1 MFSLAKLST
10 IISII
15 NLTNVTARFVGQVYV
30 ESSPPKRTDHRA
42 PLDATLFRGLSAERT
57 SLNPV
62 DYRNTRVT
70 KMAATWTGGHSRATL
85 HFRDNS
91 SSKREDPLIA
101 TAGLWVAC
109 FATLSRQHS
118 LHSAWNLLRRPESRF
133 WRFVVES
140 RSMDRIAVSRVTKDY
155 VSRSCVPGELIW
167 VWETHSFQ
175 LLGDDEIINRV
186 WTLVYERRR

>member
-1 MFSLAKLST
+1 MPTNISKKNQLYPKNEVFSLAKLPT

-30 ESSPPKRTDHRA
+30 ESSPPKRGGPTPSCSTRRCNVVSRLVGRA
-42 PLDATLFRGLSAERT
+42 NVSESCGLS
-57 SLNPV
+57 
-62 DYRNTRVT
+62 RVT

-91 SSKREDPLIA
+91 HSSSKREDPLIA
-101 TAGLWVAC
+101 AAGLWIAC

-118 LHSAWNLLRRPESRF
+118 LSLSLAWNLLRRPESRF
-133 WRFVVES
+133 WRFVVEW

-155 VSRSCVPGELIW
+155 VSRSVQ
-167 VWETHSFQ
+167 FQ
-175 LLGDDEIINRV
+175 GN
-186 WTLVYERRR
+186 